1 MFELCKVSEITDDV
15 PLECDALRV
24 SCLLSCGKRGTITPL
39 PENVRIKARP

>member
-15 PLECDALRV
+15 PLECDGPEGQL
-24 SCLLSCGKRGTITPL
+24 LLSCGKRGTITPL